1 MKAAMKAALVL
12 LLLASIPL
20 LAQASPAGA
29 QPSASPTLTFDL
41 RWPDSDP
48 QWFQLVFQADGS
60 ARYRSLPHV
69 EEGSQADPD
78 PYEFSFTLSQRSRER
93 VAAIAPKLQNFR
105 GTLDRVRVAFTG
117 SKTIRYQDDSG
128 SSSISY
134 NYTSAPELSSFTDL
148 MLGISSTIELRRDLE
163 SELRFDKLAIDGT
176 LRHVDELLSLHRLD
190 ETQILQPVL
199 RRIVEDREVL
209 NMARQRASRILESTS
224 VLIRK

>member
-1 MKAAMKAALVL
+1 MKAALLALV
-12 LLLASIPL
+12 LASVPL
-20 LAQASPAGA
+20 LAQAAPAGA
-29 QPSASPTLTFDL
+29 QAAASPTLTFDL

-48 QWFQLVFQADGS
+48 QWFELVFQDDGS
-60 ARYRSLPHV
+60 VRYRSLPHV
-69 EEGSQADPD
+69 EKGSLADPD

-93 VAAIAPKLQNFR
+93 VAAIAPKLQRFQ

-117 SKTIRYQDDSG
+117 SKTVRYQDDSG

-134 NYTSAPELSSFTDL
+134 NYTSAHELSSFTDL

-163 SELRFDKLAIDGT
+163 SEMRFDKLALDAT

-209 NMARQRASRILESTS
+209 NMARQRASRILETTS
-224 VLIRK
+224 APARK